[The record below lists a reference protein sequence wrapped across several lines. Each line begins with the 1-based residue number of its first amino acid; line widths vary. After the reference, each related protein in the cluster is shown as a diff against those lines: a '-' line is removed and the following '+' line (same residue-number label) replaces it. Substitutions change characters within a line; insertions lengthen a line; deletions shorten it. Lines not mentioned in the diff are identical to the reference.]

1 MFFCR
6 GESASQTEKKC
17 RNIRRDNLY
26 LHFRLLFVTLIM
38 FILLFYIKC
47 LLSYILDYNC
57 NKPFLSSYSALCFLT
72 KALSTPTLSFLCSV
86 KLNPNIFPI
95 LN

>member
-1 MFFCR
+1 M
-6 GESASQTEKKC
+6 
-17 RNIRRDNLY
+17 N

-95 LN
+95 LNKTTGTDFTVAFYSLHVPDEKE